1 MGITFGNKRKLKI
14 KIIGQKEYD
23 TDTEAIKEKTSVLP
37 ETTEPKPKPKQT
49 KPDNLQVKRN
59 FREWLKESEKNSAD
73 ELNLPDFTVYQYFLS
88 NGIYRFQKITNGGTV
103 LSEITLE
110 RYLSI
115 DVPTIFRRATGLA
128 EASEYR
134 SRLVMLYQFDGKNY
148 IFVWSSILYEG
159 IDNEVISKIRNNL
172 SEMRNQQ

>member
-1 MGITFGNKRKLKI
+1 M
-14 KIIGQKEYD
+14 
-23 TDTEAIKEKTSVLP
+23 
-37 ETTEPKPKPKQT
+37 
-49 KPDNLQVKRN
+49 
-59 FREWLKESEKNSAD
+59 EKNSAD

-134 SRLVMLYQFDGKNY
+134 SRLAMLYQFDGKNY